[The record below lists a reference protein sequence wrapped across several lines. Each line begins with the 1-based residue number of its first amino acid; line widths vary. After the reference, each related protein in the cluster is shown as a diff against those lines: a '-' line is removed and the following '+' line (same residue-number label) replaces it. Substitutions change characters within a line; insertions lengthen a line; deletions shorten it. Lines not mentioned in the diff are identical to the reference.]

1 MKLISAIAPFLLF
14 FLASIPVHAQHQHHS
29 TEPANTCTPEH
40 AAMGHCTLPE
50 KPSGQL
56 RESIPELTDADRAAA
71 FPELKNQHQHMRP
84 LHWLARLNQLETWD
98 GRDGNAQAWSG
109 DAWLGGDVHR
119 LRLLSEGERSAGHLQ
134 SADFSALYSRS
145 VTPWWD
151 WVAGIK
157 HEFEPDARTWAAVGV
172 QGLAPYFFEVSVM
185 LYADDH
191 GQIQFKLETEYEL
204 LLTNRLILQPM
215 AELTASLKNEP
226 EARIGSGFGSLDT
239 GLRLRY
245 EITRQ
250 FAPYLGIVHER
261 HFGNTAQAALGS
273 GGHPRDTR
281 IVAGVRVWF

>member
-1 MKLISAIAPFLLF
+1 MKSISSALPILLLF
-14 FLASIPVHAQHQHHS
+14 PASIPAHAQHQHHS
-29 TEPANTCTPEH
+29 AESANTCTPEH

-50 KPSGQL
+50 KPSGPL
-56 RESIPELTDADRAAA
+56 REPIPELTDADRAAA
-71 FPELKNQHQHMRP
+71 FPELKHQHQHAQA
-84 LHWLARLNQLETWD
+84 LHWLVRLNRLETWD
-98 GRDGNAQAWSG
+98 GRDGSVQAWSG
-109 DAWLGGDVHR
+109 DAWLGGDIHR
-119 LRLLSEGERSAGHLQ
+119 LRLLSEGERSAGRIQ
-134 SADFSALYSRS
+134 SADISALYSRS

-157 HEFEPDARTWAAVGV
+157 HDFESKTRTWGAVGI
-172 QGLAPYFFEVSVM
+172 QGLAPYFFEVSAM
-185 LYADDH
+185 LYADDN
-191 GQIQFKLETEYEL
+191 GQTQFKLETEYEL

-226 EARIGSGFGSLDT
+226 DAGIGSGFGRLDT

-250 FAPYLGIVHER
+250 FAPYLGLVHER
-261 HFGNTAQAALGS
+261 SFGNSTQATLGS

>member
-1 MKLISAIAPFLLF
+1 MKLISSALPILLL
-14 FLASIPVHAQHQHHS
+14 FLASIPAHAQHQHHS

-50 KPSGQL
+50 TPSGPL
-56 RESIPELTDADRAAA
+56 REPIPPLTDADRAAA
-71 FPELKNQHQHMRP
+71 FPELKTRHQHAQT
-84 LHWLARLNQLETWD
+84 LHWLARLNHLEAWD

-109 DAWLGGDVHR
+109 DAWFGGDIHR
-119 LRLLSEGERSAGHLQ
+119 LRLLSEGERSAGQIQ
-134 SADFSALYSRS
+134 SADFSTLYSRS

-157 HEFEPDARTWAAVGV
+157 HEFEPKPRTWGAVGV
-172 QGLAPYFFEVSVM
+172 QGLAPYFFEVSIM

-191 GQIQFKLETEYEL
+191 GQMQFKLETEYEL

-226 EARIGSGFGSLDT
+226 EAGIGSGFGSLDT

-261 HFGNTAQAALGS
+261 HFGNTAQAAPGS

-281 IVAGVRVWF
+281 IVAGVRLWF

>member
-1 MKLISAIAPFLLF
+1 MKLISAIAPVLLF
-14 FLASIPVHAQHQHHS
+14 FPASIPAHAQHQHHS
-29 TEPANTCTPEH
+29 TEPANVCTPEH

-56 RESIPELTDADRAAA
+56 REPIPALTDADRAAA
-71 FPELKNQHQHMRP
+71 FPELKTRHQHAQS
-84 LHWLARLNQLETWD
+84 LHWLARLNQLETRD

-134 SADFSALYSRS
+134 FADVRALYSRS
-145 VTPWWD
+145 ITPWWD

-157 HEFEPDARTWAAVGV
+157 HAFEPQTRTWAAVGV
-172 QGLAPYFFEVSVM
+172 QGLAPYFFEVSLM

-191 GQIQFKLETEYEL
+191 GQMQFKLETEYEV
-204 LLTNRLILQPM
+204 LLTNRLILQP
-215 AELTASLKNEP
+215 EITLTTALENEP
-226 EARIGSGFGSLDT
+226 EAGIGSGFGTLDT

-261 HFGNTAQAALGS
+261 HFGNSAQTARER

-281 IVAGVRVWF
+281 IVAGVRLWF